1 MALLDNKIAFITGGS
16 RGIGAAMLKR
26 FAEEGAAVGF
36 SYVANTFAAEQA
48 QEAAAIYGHKITAYV
63 CDGTQPQA
71 VEETMAAFVDSFGG
85 IDILVNNAGIIKDN
99 LLLDM
104 PFEDWQNVLSA
115 NLTAAYLFSQSAL
128 KTMIPARKGLIIN
141 VSSVSGMHGN
151 AGQANY
157 SASKA
162 GLIGLTKSIAKEVG
176 SRNIRCNAITPGFI
190 ETDMTRAIM
199 ASGMDDK
206 IRKSI
211 PLKKLGNADD
221 VANLA
226 VFLASD
232 LAAYI
237 TGQVISVCGGLSI

>member
-36 SYVANTFAAEQA
+36 SYLSNTLAAEQA
-48 QEAAAIYGHKITAYV
+48 LAAAAIYGHKIKAYP
-63 CDGTQPQA
+63 CDGMQPQA
-71 VEETMAAFVDSFGG
+71 IEDTMTAFVEEFGG
-85 IDILVNNAGIIKDN
+85 IDILVNNAGVVKDN
-99 LLLDM
+99 LMLDM
-104 PFEDWQNVLSA
+104 PFEDWQNVLST
-115 NLTAAYLFSQSAL
+115 NLTAAYLFSQMAL

-141 VSSVSGMHGN
+141 VSSISGMHGN

-157 SASKA
+157 SAAKA
-162 GLIGLTKSIAKEVG
+162 GLIGLTKSLAKEVG
-176 SRNIRCNAITPGFI
+176 GRNIRCNAITPGII
-190 ETDMTRAIM
+190 ETDMTEAIL
-199 ASGMDDK
+199 SRDIDNK

-211 PLKKLGNADD
+211 PLKKLGNAED

-232 LAAYI
+232 LSVYI
-237 TGQVISVCGGLSI
+237 TGQVISVCGGLSM

>member
-26 FAEEGAAVGF
+26 FAEEGATVGF
-36 SYVANTFAAEQA
+36 SYLSNTLAAEEA
-48 QEAAAIYGHKITAYV
+48 LKAAAIYGHKIKAYA

-71 VEETMAAFVDSFGG
+71 IDETMTTFIEEFGG

-99 LLLDM
+99 LMLDI
-104 PFEDWQNVLSA
+104 PFEDWQMVLSA

-141 VSSVSGMHGN
+141 VSSVSGAHGN

-157 SASKA
+157 AASKA

-176 SRNIRCNAITPGFI
+176 SRNIRCNAITPGII
-190 ETDMTRAIM
+190 ETDMTGEILR
-199 ASGMDDK
+199 GDDK
-206 IRKSI
+206 IRKTI
-211 PLKKLGNADD
+211 PLRKIGNVAD

-232 LAAYI
+232 LSAYI
-237 TGQVISVCGGLSI
+237 TGQVISVCGGLSM